1 MNGLVRP
8 QNNLLRRA
16 PVVPSMKT
24 ALLTLSALALA
35 TVLCAQSA
43 VGTWKTIDD
52 ETGEAKSHI
61 EIYEKGGK
69 LYGKIAKTLR
79 ANAPVT
85 CETCSGARAGK
96 PYIGLEIITAAEPD
110 GEAEWEGKIYDPE
123 ADRTYK
129 LVMWIEEDE
138 PNKLYVRGKHW
149 TGLYRTQEWSRL

>member
-1 MNGLVRP
+1 
-8 QNNLLRRA
+8 
-16 PVVPSMKT
+16 MKT
-24 ALLTLSALALA
+24 TLLTLAALTLT

-52 ETGEAKSHI
+52 ETGEARSHV

-69 LYGKIAKTLR
+69 LYGKVAKTLTR
-79 ANAPVT
+79 EPGAI
-85 CETCSGARAGK
+85 CETCSGDRAGK

-110 GEAEWEGKIYDPE
+110 GDAEWEGKIYDPE
-123 ADRTYK
+123 ADTSYK
-129 LVMWIEEDE
+129 LVMWIESDE